1 MSGGSGFVGGA
12 LVRRLVQRGDEVV
25 GLARSDRAGAT
36 LSALGATVAD
46 GHVLDQAAMESGMR
60 GCELVFHVAG
70 MNSHCPSDPRAL
82 WQSNV
87 EGPQTAVRA
96 AARCG
101 VGRVVVTS
109 SSASIGEPHGA
120 TGTED
125 TPHRGTYLSLYDRS
139 KHVGERAALAEGERT
154 GVEVVAVNPSSV
166 QGPGRSS
173 GNGAIAIAYL
183 NGRLPVFVDTHV
195 SIVDIADCVEGH
207 LLAAEHGR
215 PGQRYILNGATIGSL
230 EALAIVE
237 ELSGVRGRV
246 RVVPGSVARAVA
258 ALSEIGCRPLGRP
271 SPLCRARIATILH
284 GHRYDAS
291 RSIRDLGLV
300 YTPVR
305 DTFARIIEWAVAEG
319 LVTRR
324 PL

>member
-1 MSGGSGFVGGA
+1 
-12 LVRRLVQRGDEVV
+12 
-25 GLARSDRAGAT
+25 
-36 LSALGATVAD
+36 
-46 GHVLDQAAMESGMR
+46 
-60 GCELVFHVAG
+60 
-70 MNSHCPSDPRAL
+70 
-82 WQSNV
+82 
-87 EGPQTAVRA
+87 
-96 AARCG
+96 
-101 VGRVVVTS
+101 
-109 SSASIGEPHGA
+109 
-120 TGTED
+120 
-125 TPHRGTYLSLYDRS
+125 
-139 KHVGERAALAEGERT
+139 
-154 GVEVVAVNPSSV
+154 
-166 QGPGRSS
+166 
-173 GNGAIAIAYL
+173 
-183 NGRLPVFVDTHV
+183 
-195 SIVDIADCVEGH
+195 DCVEGH